1 VRYSIFSLARN
12 AFSYHQR
19 WGQMWRSP
27 ESWPHSQ
34 DLNFNV
40 MFSQRGVINLAHSDA
55 RIDAFNRP

>member
-12 AFSYHQR
+12 AFSYQQR
-19 WGQMWRSP
+19 WGPAWRSP
-27 ESWPHSQ
+27 EPRPHSQ